1 MNNVYLLTGGN
12 VGNRLSHLQQA
23 ITNIEEYC
31 GEIIRK
37 SSVYETA
44 AWGKTDQASFLNQA
58 ILLQTDLDAEALM
71 TNILFIEEKMGRQR
85 AEKYGSRIID
95 IDILFFNDEI
105 ISTDSLHIPH
115 PEIQRRRFVL
125 EPMDELAP
133 ALIHPVLKKSI
144 HQLLL
149 ECSDPLEVKK
159 I

>member
-1 MNNVYLLTGGN
+1 LTGGN

-105 ISTDSLHIPH
+105 INTDSLHIPH

-125 EPMDELAP
+125 EPMDELATS
-133 ALIHPVLKKSI
+133 LIHPVIKKSI